1 MKKIA
6 NTIKQLSLILGLVI
20 ALSYSNS
27 LSAQT
32 DEDYEEDYEEESF
45 FGDGLNGSRF
55 ESNLNSDYESA
66 RPDYNYKRNQN
77 QSSEN
82 AYGNSGATPTYKEL
96 DLEVHRESSG
106 NNVRIIGGGGGGG
119 SNGPNN
125 SPNNYVPGI
134 GHTVGTTPPGKGGGP
149 GSYVPDNGGDPDVPI
164 DGGVGILIA
173 AGVGLGL
180 KKKLKRK
187 KTNPE

>member
-45 FGDGLNGSRF
+45 FGDGLSGSRF
-55 ESNLNSDYESA
+55 ESNLGSDYESA

-82 AYGNSGATPTYKEL
+82 AFGNSGATTSYQEL
-96 DLEVHRESSG
+96 DLEVHRESPS
-106 NNVRIIGGGGGGG
+106 NDVRIIGGGGGGS

-134 GHTVGTTPPGKGGGP
+134 GHNVGTTPPGIGGTP
-149 GSYVPDNGGDPDVPI
+149 GSSVPDNGGDPDAPI
-164 DGGVGILIA
+164 DGGVGFLIA
-173 AGVGLGL
+173 AGIGIGL
-180 KKKLKRK
+180 KKKLKK
-187 KTNPE
+187 NKI